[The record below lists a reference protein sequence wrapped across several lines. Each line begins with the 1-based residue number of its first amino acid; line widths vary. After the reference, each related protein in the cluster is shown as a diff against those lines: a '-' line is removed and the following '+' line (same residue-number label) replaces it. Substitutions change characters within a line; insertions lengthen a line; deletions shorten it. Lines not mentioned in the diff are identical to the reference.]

1 MGFELL
7 KKRALG
13 FLRDAKSDF
22 ELEDY
27 DLTLFHVEQFVQL
40 YSKYLLY
47 RRVGDYPKM
56 YSVIKLLRYLAKVY
70 SDCGID
76 RFLEENLEALY
87 LLEES
92 YISSRYLPR
101 EYDRDIALR
110 ILKLGEK
117 ILEVFKCLESH

>member
-1 MGFELL
+1 
-7 KKRALG
+7 
-13 FLRDAKSDF
+13 
-22 ELEDY
+22 
-27 DLTLFHVEQFVQL
+27 
-40 YSKYLLY
+40 
-47 RRVGDYPKM
+47 M